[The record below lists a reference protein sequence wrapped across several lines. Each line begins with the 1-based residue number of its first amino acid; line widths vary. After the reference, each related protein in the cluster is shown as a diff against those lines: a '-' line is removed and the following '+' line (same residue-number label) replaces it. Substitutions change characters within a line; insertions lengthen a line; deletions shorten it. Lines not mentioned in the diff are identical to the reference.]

1 MAEMSMKLG
10 RLVATKSVRDK
21 MSTNREFYNF
31 VWKSLERYV
40 RMDWGDITKEDKQQN
55 DEAVLYGERI
65 LAVYKHDDSDE
76 GTIWIITEWD
86 RSVTTVLFPDE
97 Y

>member
-1 MAEMSMKLG
+1 MAEMRVELG
-10 RLVATKSVRDK
+10 RLVATKGVSDK
-21 MSTNREFYNF
+21 MSTNRDFYNF

-40 RMDWGDITKEDKQQN
+40 RMDWGDTCEEDKQQN
-55 DEAVLYGERI
+55 DEALLHGDRI
-65 LAVYKHDDSDE
+65 HAVYKKDDSDE

>member
-10 RLVATKSVRDK
+10 RLVATKSVSDK

-40 RMDWGDITKEDKQQN
+40 RMD
-55 DEAVLYGERI
+55 
-65 LAVYKHDDSDE
+65 
-76 GTIWIITEWD
+76 
-86 RSVTTVLFPDE
+86 
-97 Y
+97 